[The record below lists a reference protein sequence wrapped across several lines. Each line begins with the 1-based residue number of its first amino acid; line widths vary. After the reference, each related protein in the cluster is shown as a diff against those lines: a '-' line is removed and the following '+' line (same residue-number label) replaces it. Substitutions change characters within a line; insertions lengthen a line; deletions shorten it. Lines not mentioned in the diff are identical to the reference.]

1 MDSVEDVV
9 ERIKRI
15 NEDEIQGAALHAA
28 IPPL

>member
-15 NEDEIQGAALHAA
+15 NEDEIQGFALHAA
-28 IPPL
+28 TPL